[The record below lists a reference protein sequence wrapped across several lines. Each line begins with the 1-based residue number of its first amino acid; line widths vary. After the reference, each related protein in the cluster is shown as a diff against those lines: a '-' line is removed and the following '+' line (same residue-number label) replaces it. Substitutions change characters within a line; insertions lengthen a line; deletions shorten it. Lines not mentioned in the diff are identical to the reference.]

1 MKPVKKPI
9 IFLLGPTAS
18 GKTDWAVDLQKQ
30 FEALEIISVDSV
42 MVYKECNV
50 GSAKPLDAILKKHPH
65 HLVNHV
71 SLDSIFSVANFYD
84 AAMKLIESI
93 HARDKIPLMVGGSM
107 MYFHLLKTGMSKLPS
122 ADSLLRKELEE
133 KILTDGVEALHA
145 DLSQL
150 DSNAAKNI
158 KPQDSQR
165 IIRAIEII
173 TSTGMSLNSNLS
185 MRQPSQLKEKYKLIE
200 YGIFPKERAKL
211 HERIGFRQEALGG
224 DKLLE
229 EIVQIQNIFNISAE
243 HPAMKAINYRQGLQ
257 VIEGKL
263 EKSELFEKSLF
274 ATRQFA
280 KRQCT
285 WMRGWKNLI
294 YFDLH
299 QVEDA
304 SERLKKQLNLLE
316 IV

>member
-1 MKPVKKPI
+1 MKPSKKPI

-18 GKTDWAVDLQKQ
+18 GKTDWAIDWHNQ
-30 FEALEIISVDSV
+30 FEAIEIISVDSV

-50 GSAKPLDAILKKHPH
+50 GSAKPSDATLEKYPH

-71 SLDSIFSVANFYD
+71 SLDSIFSVADFY
-84 AAMKLIESI
+84 AAAIELIENI
-93 HARDKIPLMVGGSM
+93 HTREKIPLMVGGSM
-107 MYFHLLKTGMSKLPS
+107 MYFNLLKTGISKLPP
-122 ADSLLRKELEE
+122 ADRQLREKLEE
-133 KILTDGVEALHA
+133 KILTNGVEALHA
-145 DLSQL
+145 DLKKL
-150 DSNAAKNI
+150 DADAADNI

-173 TSTGMSLNSNLS
+173 TSTGISLDGNLAS
-185 MRQPSQLKEKYKLIE
+185 LPTSQLKDKYNLIE
-200 YGIFPKERAKL
+200 FGIFPSDRSKL
-211 HERIGFRQEALGG
+211 HERIESRQGALVG

-229 EIVQIQNIFNISAE
+229 EITQIQNAFKISAE

-257 VIEGKL
+257 VLEGKL
-263 EKSELFEKSLF
+263 EKSELFEKSLY

-285 WMRGWKNLI
+285 WMRGWENLT

-299 QVEDA
+299 QGEEA
-304 SERLKKQLNLLE
+304 TEQLKKHLNLL
-316 IV
+316 

>member
-1 MKPVKKPI
+1 LKLIKKPI

-18 GKTDWAVDLQKQ
+18 GKTDWAINWQNQ

-50 GSAKPLDAILKKHPH
+50 GSAKPSNAILKKHPH

-71 SLDSIFSVANFYD
+71 SLDSIFSVADFYD
-84 AAMKLIESI
+84 SAMKIINDI

-107 MYFHLLKTGMSKLPS
+107 MYFNILKTGMSTLPS
-122 ADSLLRKELEE
+122 ADRILREDLEK
-133 KILTDGVEALHA
+133 KILINGVDALHE
-145 DLSQL
+145 DLKRL
-150 DSNAAKNI
+150 DPEAAKNI
-158 KPQDSQR
+158 DSHDSQR
-165 IIRAIEII
+165 IVRAIEII
-173 TSTGMSLNSNLS
+173 TSSGRSLNENLLS
-185 MRQPSQLKEKYKLIE
+185 EQTGELKEKYTLIE
-200 YGIFPKERAKL
+200 FGIFPEDRAKL
-211 HERIGFRQEALGG
+211 HERIESRQETLVGE
-224 DKLLE
+224 KLLE
-229 EIVQIQNIFNISAE
+229 EITNIQNIFDLSAE

-257 VIEGKL
+257 VVEGKL
-263 EKSELFEKSLF
+263 EKSRLFEKSLF

-285 WMRGWKNLI
+285 WMRGWENLI

-299 QVEDA
+299 QAEQA
-304 SERLKKQLNLLE
+304 AEQLKKQLNLLE

>member
-1 MKPVKKPI
+1 
-9 IFLLGPTAS
+9 
-18 GKTDWAVDLQKQ
+18 
-30 FEALEIISVDSV
+30 

-50 GSAKPLDAILKKHPH
+50 GSAKPSNAILRKHPH

-71 SLDSIFSVANFYD
+71 SLDSIFSVADFYD
-84 AAMKLIESI
+84 AAMKLIDNI

-107 MYFHLLKTGMSKLPS
+107 MYFNLLKTGISTLPS
-122 ADSLLRKELEE
+122 ADRLLRDELEK
-133 KILTDGVEALHA
+133 KILTDGVDALHE
-145 DLSQL
+145 DLKRL
-150 DSNAAKNI
+150 DPNAAKNI
-158 KPQDSQR
+158 DSHDSQR

-173 TSTGMSLNSNLS
+173 TSTGRSLNENFLS
-185 MRQPSQLKEKYKLIE
+185 EQTSELKEKHTLIE
-200 YGIFPKERAKL
+200 FGIFPEERAKL
-211 HERIGFRQEALGG
+211 HERIESRQEALVG

-229 EIVQIQNIFNISAE
+229 EIAHIQNIFDISAE

-257 VIEGKL
+257 VVEGKL
-263 EKSELFEKSLF
+263 EKSQLFEKSLF

-285 WMRGWKNLI
+285 WMRGWENLI

-299 QVEDA
+299 QGEEA
-304 SERLKKQLNLLE
+304 TEQLKKQLNLLE